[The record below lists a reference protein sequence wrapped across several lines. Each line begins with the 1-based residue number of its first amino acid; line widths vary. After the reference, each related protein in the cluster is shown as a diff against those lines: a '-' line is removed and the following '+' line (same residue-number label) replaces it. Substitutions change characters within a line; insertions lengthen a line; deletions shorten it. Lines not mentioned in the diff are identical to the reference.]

1 MTHIA
6 WAMPINMFVNLNK
19 DVQLHIKVKWR
30 PIQSPKQFNT
40 VWLKIAYY
48 LDVIKQAPRMGVEPG
63 VEIKLLYFSFP
74 FLKWKYVCIAT
85 I

>member
-19 DVQLHIKVKWR
+19 DVHLHIEVKWK

-40 VWLKIAYY
+40 V
-48 LDVIKQAPRMGVEPG
+48 
-63 VEIKLLYFSFP
+63 
-74 FLKWKYVCIAT
+74 
-85 I
+85 